1 MSTKPI
7 NAVKY
12 LCVGT
17 SRRQQLR
24 LRASIINEL
33 PDYMPETVSL

>member
-1 MSTKPI
+1 MSTKSI

-17 SRRQQLR
+17 TRRQQLR

-33 PDYMPETVSL
+33 PDCMPETVSL